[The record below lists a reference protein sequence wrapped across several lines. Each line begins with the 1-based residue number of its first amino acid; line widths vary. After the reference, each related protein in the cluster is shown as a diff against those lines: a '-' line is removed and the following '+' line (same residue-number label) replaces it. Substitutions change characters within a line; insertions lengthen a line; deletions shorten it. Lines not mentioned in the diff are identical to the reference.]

1 MSDNDN
7 SESTGGAVLARLTSL
22 RHEIRRASRRANALA
37 ACAGRLGSVA
47 YRAALAEVF
56 DDWMTHSI
64 GQKQL
69 VCFASAAELGV
80 LLEQHVDR
88 CFATAMQSEGQ
99 LLRVLY
105 WAVMRR
111 WDFHRRLRV
120 AGGPCASARA
130 DLAGASAG
138 PQALCAD
145 CARLLEDPRRG
156 TGHSRL
162 YAISAASR
170 RHYSLHVAVL
180 LCEHRCSTCGARWA
194 MSRHAGDPFVGWT
207 LRGGGTQQAIQT
219 EARRFHEAQRPRSPA
234 LANLTGENA

>member
-1 MSDNDN
+1 MAPAGRRWNVSGNDN

-37 ACAGRLGSVA
+37 ACAGRLGSEA

-56 DDWMTHSI
+56 DDWMINSI
-64 GQKQL
+64 GQQQL
-69 VCFASAAELGV
+69 VCFASAAELGI

-111 WDFHRRLRV
+111 WDFYRRLR
-120 AGGPCASARA
+120 AGDGQCLPVQA
-130 DLAGASAG
+130 DLVAGASPN

-145 CARLLEDPRRG
+145 CARLSEDPRRG

-162 YAISAASR
+162 YALSAASR
-170 RHYSLHVAVL
+170 RHYSSHLAVL
-180 LCEHRCSTCGARWA
+180 RCEHRCSTGGARWV
-194 MSRHAGDPFVGWT
+194 MSCHAGDPFVGWT
-207 LRGGGTQQAIQT
+207 LRCGSTRQASQPGMHVV
-219 EARRFHEAQRPRSPA
+219 A
-234 LANLTGENA
+234 